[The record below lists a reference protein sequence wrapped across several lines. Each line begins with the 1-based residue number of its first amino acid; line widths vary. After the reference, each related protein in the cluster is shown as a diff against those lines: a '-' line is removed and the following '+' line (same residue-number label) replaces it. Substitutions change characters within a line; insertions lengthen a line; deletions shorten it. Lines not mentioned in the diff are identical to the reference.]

1 MLVICMQVFQSL
13 EMQITQTDHIQHLKS
28 ASTLLWSLTAWYLML
43 SHSWSSKEGEHSD
56 GVIQLFQAEKQ
67 IEKGWSGNEMAAV
80 SSGLCPGGARCSEP
94 LPGGTRAA
102 FPTGSTHRFGP
113 GLLGTPAQKEMFY
126 FIPCIKNGCAAGR
139 WVALV
144 VKGCARN
151 KVG

>member
-1 MLVICMQVFQSL
+1 
-13 EMQITQTDHIQHLKS
+13 
-28 ASTLLWSLTAWYLML
+28 ML

-80 SSGLCPGGARCSEP
+80 SSGLCPEGARCSEP

-113 GLLGTPAQKEMFY
+113 GLLEVQRRKRCFILFPALRMAVQLAD
-126 FIPCIKNGCAAGR
+126 G
-139 WVALV
+139 
-144 VKGCARN
+144 
-151 KVG
+151 